1 MIWGLKCI
9 SFQFSGATLARP
21 ELDFARPSQALL
33 IQPPYYWE
41 HSMPFRL
48 AVPEVELLIL
58 RNQSTMPDVYAEE
71 SAHGLVFCQPFRFIL
86 HAVFIC

>member
-1 MIWGLKCI
+1 
-9 SFQFSGATLARP
+9 
-21 ELDFARPSQALL
+21 
-33 IQPPYYWE
+33 
-41 HSMPFRL
+41 MPLRL

-58 RNQSTMPDVYAEE
+58 HNQSTMPDVYAEE